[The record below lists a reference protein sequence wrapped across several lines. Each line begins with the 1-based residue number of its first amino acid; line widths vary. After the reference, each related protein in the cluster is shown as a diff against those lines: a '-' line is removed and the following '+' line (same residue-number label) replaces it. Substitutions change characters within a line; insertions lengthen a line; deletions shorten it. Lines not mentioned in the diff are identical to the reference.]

1 LWNTDATV
9 HGYKRMVEGQAND
22 LYPFDMDTWSTT
34 DEDMPFVDTTTSS
47 LNDTK
52 TFFKYGKLILL
63 FFH

>member
-9 HGYKRMVEGQAND
+9 HGYKRMVEGQASD
-22 LYPFDMDTWSTT
+22 LYPYDMDSWSTT

-47 LNDTK
+47 SSDTK